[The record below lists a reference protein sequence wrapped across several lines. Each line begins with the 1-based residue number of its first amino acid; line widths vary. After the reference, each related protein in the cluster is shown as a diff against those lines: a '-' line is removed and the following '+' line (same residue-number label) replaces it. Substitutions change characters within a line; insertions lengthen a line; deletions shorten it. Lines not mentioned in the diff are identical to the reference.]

1 MFPSCYSKPKN
12 GSQFKMSYTKV
23 IFGVLVVYVLHTCWA
38 IYGFVHTKPC
48 DPAKG
53 DDCVTSYLSGKPR
66 LQLSMYSSLDPSD
79 EAAHKLLLRVD
90 KFEIHSKLERKVS
103 VSLPEVT
110 HKNGTLHA
118 VVFVHKS
125 GVSPWKDS
133 KHVRLVARLTSQM
146 LPVPPVGSV
155 SSARD
160 SQKVKLPQ
168 YENKRSNKAHLLV
181 SYWKSRIT
189 LNMMTEDFTF
199 NNAAVPSD
207 LRRYMKIVED
217 GKKEKKKIYLPLL
230 LVDEMRSRLK
240 DLIKINSTTK
250 TVSLTISYDTITL
263 RKFRIWIHIQAV
275 IYSLKHFGFSEQNL
289 DEIKA
294 MFVETGLH
302 ILALSILVPAFHLSF
317 EVFAFKNDVSFWRG
331 KKSLAGISRRS
342 LIWRCFSTV
351 VIFLHLLEEQT
362 SWLTLIPMGIATL
375 IEVQKQI
382 CLLNAELP
390 ECTHGVIL
398 AHFFVL
404 GSCTHSYISRI
415 KGNTFAHSS
424 FIFYS
429 IITFTIF
436 AVTVYF
442 SPYSWYFWII
452 NSLVSGVYAF
462 GFLSMVPQLY
472 VNYKLKSVVHLPMSV
487 LLYKGLNTFISDV
500 FSGVITTPGP
510 HQLACFRDDVVFLIY
525 LYQRRIY
532 PLNKSRGRDYG
543 ASYRK
548 KPKGKAHED

>member
-48 DPAKG
+48 DPKKG
-53 DDCVTSYLSGKPR
+53 DDCVTSYLSAKPR

-79 EAAHKLLLRVD
+79 EAGHKLLLRVD
-90 KFEIHSKLERKVS
+90 KFEIHSKLERTVS
-103 VSLPEVT
+103 VSLPELT
-110 HKNGTLHA
+110 HKNGSLHA

-133 KHVRLVARLTSQM
+133 RHVRLVARLTAEINLDLDQQKLM
-146 LPVPPVGSV
+146 L
-155 SSARD
+155 RTED
-160 SQKVKLPQ
+160 Q
-168 YENKRSNKAHLLV
+168 RLV
-181 SYWKSRIT
+181 TYWKSRIS

-207 LRRYMKIVED
+207 LRRYIKIVED

-230 LVDEMRSRLK
+230 LVDEMRSRIK
-240 DLIKINSTTK
+240 DLIEINSTTK
-250 TVSLTISYDTITL
+250 AVPFTISYDTITL
-263 RKFRIWIHIQAV
+263 RKFRIWIHVQAV

-302 ILALSILVPAFHLSF
+302 ILALYILVPAFHLSF

-331 KKSLAGISRRS
+331 KKSLFVSAV
-342 LIWRCFSTV
+342 IWRCFSTV

-362 SWLTLIPMGIATL
+362 SWLTLIPMGIAAL
-375 IEVQKQI
+375 IEVPKQI
-382 CLLNAELP
+382 YVFVIFCCLTLHATEEHDSKAMKFL
-390 ECTHGVIL
+390 
-398 AHFFVL
+398 
-404 GSCTHSYISRI
+404 SYLLYPLCISGAI
-415 KGNTFAHSS
+415 YS
-424 FIFYS
+424 FLYLKNK
-429 IITFTIF
+429 
-436 AVTVYF
+436 
-442 SPYSWYFWII
+442 SWYFWII
-452 NSLVSGVYAF
+452 NGLVSGVYAF

-472 VNYKLKSVVHLPMSV
+472 VNYKLKSAAHFPMSV

-500 FSGVITTPGP
+500 FSGIISTPGP

-532 PLNKSRGRDYG
+532 PLNKSRCREYG
-543 ASYRK
+543 ASHRK
-548 KPKGKAHED
+548 RCKGKAHED

>member
-79 EAAHKLLLRVD
+79 EAAHNLLLRVD

-103 VSLPEVT
+103 VSLPELT

-146 LPVPPVGSV
+146 LPLPPVGSV

-160 SQKVKLPQ
+160 SEKGTGNQRPVL
-168 YENKRSNKAHLLV
+168 
-181 SYWKSRIT
+181 YWKSRIT

-240 DLIKINSTTK
+240 DLIEINSTTK
-250 TVSLTISYDTITL
+250 AVPLTISYDTITL

-342 LIWRCFSTV
+342 VIWRCFSTV

-375 IEVQKQI
+375 IELWKVSRVFAIQPSFKDEREYEMERATEEHDSKAMKFLSY
-382 CLLNAELP
+382 LLYPL
-390 ECTHGVIL
+390 C
-398 AHFFVL
+398 
-404 GSCTHSYISRI
+404 IS
-415 KGNTFAHSS
+415 GAMYS
-424 FIFYS
+424 FLYLKNKS
-429 IITFTIF
+429 
-436 AVTVYF
+436 
-442 SPYSWYFWII
+442 SWYFWII

-543 ASYRK
+543 ASHRK